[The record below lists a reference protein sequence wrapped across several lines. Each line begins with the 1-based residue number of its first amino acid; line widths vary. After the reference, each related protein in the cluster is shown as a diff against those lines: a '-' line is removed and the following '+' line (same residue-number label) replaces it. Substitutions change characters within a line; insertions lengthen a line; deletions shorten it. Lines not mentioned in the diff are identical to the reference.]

1 MFVTETKYNITFMKK
16 TWIIIIAVIAV
27 IAIYGVSSYNSMV
40 SQEEAVGTA
49 WSNVENQY
57 QRRADLIPNL
67 VNTVKG
73 YAAHEKETFDAV
85 VSARAK
91 ATQTTV
97 SIDDLTPEKMEAYQ
111 RAQGEVGSALSRL
124 LAVTENYP
132 ELKANENFQ
141 TLQAQLEGTE
151 NRISVERRNFNDMAR
166 AYNTSIRRFPKNIF
180 AGMFGFEKRPYFEAQ
195 EGAEK
200 APEVKF

>member
-73 YAAHEKETFDAV
+73 YAAHEKETFEAV

-151 NRISVERRNFNDMAR
+151 NRISVERRNFNDVAR

>member
-1 MFVTETKYNITFMKK
+1 MKK

-97 SIDDLTPEKMEAYQ
+97 SIDDLTSEKMEAYQ

-151 NRISVERRNFNDMAR
+151 NRISVERRNFNDVAR

>member
-1 MFVTETKYNITFMKK
+1 MKK

-27 IAIYGVSSYNSMV
+27 IAVYGVSSYNSMV

-151 NRISVERRNFNDMAR
+151 NRISVERRNFNDVAR
-166 AYNTSIRRFPKNIF
+166 EYNTSIRRFPKNIF

-195 EGAEK
+195 EGTEK

>member
-1 MFVTETKYNITFMKK
+1 MKK

-27 IAIYGVSSYNSMV
+27 IAVYGVSSYNSMV

-151 NRISVERRNFNDMAR
+151 NRISVERRNFNDVAR

-180 AGMFGFEKRPYFEAQ
+180 AGMFGFEKRPYCEAQ
-195 EGAEK
+195 EGTEK
-200 APEVKF
+200 APEVQF

>member
-1 MFVTETKYNITFMKK
+1 MKK
-16 TWIIIIAVIAV
+16 TWIIVIAV
-27 IAIYGVSSYNSMV
+27 VAVLVIYCVSSYNSLV
-40 SQEEAVGTA
+40 TQEETVGTA

-57 QRRADLIPNL
+57 QRRSDLIPNL

-91 ATQTTV
+91 ATQM
-97 SIDDLTPEKMEAYQ
+97 SIDIENLTPEKIEAYQ
-111 RAQGEVGSALSRL
+111 KAQGAVGSALSRL

-132 ELKANENFQ
+132 ELKANENFKE
-141 TLQAQLEGTE
+141 LQAQLEGTE
-151 NRISVERRNFNDMAR
+151 NRISVERHKFNETAR
-166 AYNTSIRRFPKNIF
+166 EYNTSIRRFPKNIV
-180 AGMFGFEKRPYFEAQ
+180 ASMFGFEKRPYFEAE
-195 EGAEK
+195 EGSEK